1 MHQLPMTL
9 HGSIWLHMTPYVSLW
24 LSMSPYSSLWFPIAP
39 YDTHMAHYES
49 YVTLSNMQL
58 FMKFLNS
65 PWLSMAL
72 YDLIWIPMSA
82 CDFLWLP
89 IAPYGFKIIDSF
101 GHKMFISSQSKL
113 CIWSKNFFDKSCSVW
128 LPNKGNVI
136 KSQDYR
142 VIWSQNVHFVTI
154 ITMHLI
160 KKLLWQKLFSS
171 TTYQRK
177 CNKNSR
183 L

>member
-1 MHQLPMTL
+1 MTL

-24 LSMSPYSSLWFPIAP
+24 LSMAPYSSLWFPIAP

-89 IAPYGFKIIDSF
+89 IAPYGFKIIESF

-128 LPNKGNVI
+128 LPNKGDVI
-136 KSQDYR
+136 
-142 VIWSQNVHFVTI
+142 FLF
-154 ITMHLI
+154 LI
-160 KKLLWQKLFSS
+160 KQTLQYFWTLQNFK
-171 TTYQRK
+171 
-177 CNKNSR
+177 NKNEKFKSPQ
-183 L
+183 LCSTHATSAQILCLF